1 MLPQITRDM
10 PAHRVQV
17 YPCWSYLKEINLA
30 DPIFS
35 EAGKIDALL
44 GIEVYVEAS
53 AKDVE

>member
-44 GIEVYVEAS
+44 GVEVYVEAS